1 MYIEKL
7 LPRRCRNIILP
18 VTFSVLLLP
27 LIVSSAFAQKPKVGE
42 LAPEIDLEK
51 VVSPPSVSV
60 PTLASLRGKVVVL
73 EFWGVWC
80 GHCVENI
87 PHLNKLA
94 DKFGARGVEFLSIS
108 DDREKVVREFLEK
121 TKINGTVAVDADSSA
136 IKRYGVI
143 GFPRMFI
150 IGRDGKILADTHPA
164 LINEDTME
172 DALAGRPLR
181 LKEEKAEVSAK
192 PTPKPLF
199 EVWVRP
205 SASDKMVGSYS
216 PYGVYAMALPPK
228 VCLAWAFGVPA
239 SRVVL
244 ETALPDEKYDIKAEG
259 SLQDKNTLPAL
270 QLALSSALGVTVTRE
285 EREVE
290 AYVLAQLPG
299 QSHKLQIPGPE
310 STSGGASQDNVSGTN
325 SDLKNLLRF
334 LDNSTGIPVVDE
346 TGLKEKYTYDLKA
359 VEKDYESLR
368 KAVREQLGLDLRKER
383 RKLPVMVIRKA

>member
-1 MYIEKL
+1 MRCNNTL
-7 LPRRCRNIILP
+7 LPA
-18 VTFSVLLLP
+18 TFMLLLLP

-42 LAPEIDLEK
+42 PAPEIALEK

-87 PHLNKLA
+87 PHLNELA
-94 DKFGARGVEFLSIS
+94 DKFGPRGVEFLSIS

-150 IGRDGKILADTHPA
+150 IGRDGKILAETHPA
-164 LINEDTME
+164 LINDDTME

-205 SASDKMVGSYS
+205 SASDKVVGGYG
-216 PYGVYAMALPPK
+216 PYGVYAEALPPK
-228 VCLAWAFGVPA
+228 VCLAWAFGVPE

-244 ETALPDEKYDIKAEG
+244 ETTLPDEKYDIKAEG
-259 SLQDKNTLPAL
+259 SPQDKNTLPAL

-310 STSGGASQDNVSGTN
+310 STNGGRSQDNVSGTN
-325 SDLKNLLRF
+325 LDLKNLLLF
-334 LDNSTGIPVVDE
+334 LDSSTGIPVVDE

-383 RKLPVMVIRKA
+383 RTLSVMVVRKA

>member
-1 MYIEKL
+1 MGMLTMRCKNTL
-7 LPRRCRNIILP
+7 LPA
-18 VTFSVLLLP
+18 TFMLLLLP

-42 LAPEIDLEK
+42 PAPEIALEK
-51 VVSPPSVSV
+51 VVSPPSVAV

-87 PHLNKLA
+87 PHLNELA
-94 DKFGARGVEFLSIS
+94 DKFGPRGVEFLSIS

-150 IGRDGKILADTHPA
+150 IGRDGKILAETHPA
-164 LINEDTME
+164 LINDDTME

-205 SASDKMVGSYS
+205 SASDKMVGGYG
-216 PYGVYAMALPPK
+216 PYGVYAEALPPK
-228 VCLAWAFGVPA
+228 VCLAWAFGVPE

-244 ETALPDEKYDIKAEG
+244 ETTLPDEKYDIKSEG
-259 SLQDKNTLPAL
+259 SPQDKNTLPAL
-270 QLALSSALGVTVTRE
+270 QLALSSVLGVTVTRE

-310 STSGGASQDNVSGTN
+310 STSGGRSQDNVSGTN
-325 SDLKNLLRF
+325 LDLKNLLLF

-359 VEKDYESLR
+359 VEKDYERLR

-383 RKLPVMVIRKA
+383 RTLSVMVVRKA

>member
-1 MYIEKL
+1 ML
-7 LPRRCRNIILP
+7 
-18 VTFSVLLLP
+18 LLLP

-42 LAPEIDLEK
+42 PAPEIALEK
-51 VVSPPSVSV
+51 VVSPPSVAV
-60 PTLASLRGKVVVL
+60 PTLASLGGKVVVL

-87 PHLNKLA
+87 PHLNELA
-94 DKFGARGVEFLSIS
+94 DKFGPRGVEFLSIS

-150 IGRDGKILADTHPA
+150 IGRDGKILAETHPA
-164 LINEDTME
+164 LINDDTME

-205 SASDKMVGSYS
+205 SASDKMAGGYG
-216 PYGVYAMALPPK
+216 PYGVYAEALPPK
-228 VCLAWAFGVPA
+228 VCLAWAFGVPE

-244 ETALPDEKYDIKAEG
+244 ETTLPDEKYDIKSEG
-259 SLQDKNTLPAL
+259 SPQDKNTLPAL
-270 QLALSSALGVTVTRE
+270 QLALSSVLGVTVTRE

-310 STSGGASQDNVSGTN
+310 STSGGRSQDNVSGTN
-325 SDLKNLLRF
+325 LDLKNLLLF

-359 VEKDYESLR
+359 VEKDYERLR
-368 KAVREQLGLDLRKER
+368 NAVREQLGLDLRKER
-383 RKLPVMVIRKA
+383 RTLSVMVVRKA

>member
-1 MYIEKL
+1 MRCKNTL
-7 LPRRCRNIILP
+7 LPA
-18 VTFSVLLLP
+18 TFMLLLLP

-42 LAPEIDLEK
+42 PAPEIALEK
-51 VVSPPSVSV
+51 VVSPPSVAV
-60 PTLASLRGKVVVL
+60 PTLASLGGKVVVL

-87 PHLNKLA
+87 PHLNELA
-94 DKFGARGVEFLSIS
+94 DKFGPRGVEFLSIS

-150 IGRDGKILADTHPA
+150 IGRDGKILAETHPA
-164 LINEDTME
+164 LINDDTME

-205 SASDKMVGSYS
+205 SASDKMAGGYG
-216 PYGVYAMALPPK
+216 PYGVYAEALPPK
-228 VCLAWAFGVPA
+228 VCLAWAFGVPE

-244 ETALPDEKYDIKAEG
+244 ETTLPDEKYDIKSEG
-259 SLQDKNTLPAL
+259 SPQDKNTLPAL
-270 QLALSSALGVTVTRE
+270 QLALSSVLGVTVTRE

-310 STSGGASQDNVSGTN
+310 STSGGRSQDNVSGTN
-325 SDLKNLLRF
+325 LDLKNLLLF

-359 VEKDYESLR
+359 VEKDYERLR
-368 KAVREQLGLDLRKER
+368 NAVREQLGLDLRKER
-383 RKLPVMVIRKA
+383 RTLSVMVVRKA

>member
-1 MYIEKL
+1 MRCKNTL
-7 LPRRCRNIILP
+7 LPA
-18 VTFSVLLLP
+18 TFMLLLLP

-42 LAPEIDLEK
+42 PAPEIALEK
-51 VVSPPSVSV
+51 VVSPPSVAV

-87 PHLNKLA
+87 PHLNELA
-94 DKFGARGVEFLSIS
+94 DKFGPRGVEFLSIS

-150 IGRDGKILADTHPA
+150 IGRDGKILAETHPA
-164 LINEDTME
+164 LINDDTME

-205 SASDKMVGSYS
+205 SASDKMVGGYG
-216 PYGVYAMALPPK
+216 PYGVYAEALPPK
-228 VCLAWAFGVPA
+228 VCLAWAFGVPE

-244 ETALPDEKYDIKAEG
+244 ETTLPDEKYDIKSEG
-259 SLQDKNTLPAL
+259 SPQDKNTLPAL
-270 QLALSSALGVTVTRE
+270 QLALSSVLGVTVTRE

-310 STSGGASQDNVSGTN
+310 STSGGRSQDNVSGTN
-325 SDLKNLLRF
+325 LDLKNLLLF

-359 VEKDYESLR
+359 VEKDYERLR

-383 RKLPVMVIRKA
+383 RTLSVMVVRKA

>member
-1 MYIEKL
+1 MRYK
-7 LPRRCRNIILP
+7 NIFLHM
-18 VTFSVLLLP
+18 TFVLLSLP
-27 LIVSSAFAQKPKVGE
+27 LVLSPAFAQKPKVGE
-42 LAPEIDLEK
+42 PAPEIALEK
-51 VVSPPSVSV
+51 VVSPSSALV

-94 DKFGARGVEFLSIS
+94 DKFGPRGVEFLSIS

-121 TKINGTVAVDADSSA
+121 TKISGTVALDIDSSA
-136 IKRYGVI
+136 IKRYEVN
-143 GFPRMFI
+143 GFPTTYI
-150 IGRDGKILADTHPA
+150 IGRDGKVLAETHPA
-164 LINEDTME
+164 LISEDTLE

-181 LKEEKAEVSAK
+181 LKEENAEVSAK

-205 SASDKMVGSYS
+205 AASDQMMGGYS
-216 PYGVYAMALPPK
+216 PYGVNARALPPK
-228 VCLAWAFGVPA
+228 VCLAWAFGVPE

-244 ETALPDEKYDIKAEG
+244 ETTIPDEKYDMKAEG
-259 SLQDKNTLPAL
+259 TPQDKNTLPAL
-270 QLALSSALGVTVTRE
+270 QLALSSVLGVTVTRE

-290 AYVLAQLPG
+290 AYVLAQIPG
-299 QSHKLQIPGPE
+299 LSHKLQKPGPE
-310 STSGGASQDNVSGTN
+310 RATAGSSRDSVSGTN
-325 SDLKNLLRF
+325 SSLGILLMF
-334 LDNSTGIPVVDE
+334 LDNHSGVPVVDE

-383 RKLPVMVIRKA
+383 RKLLVVVVRKA

>member
-1 MYIEKL
+1 MGMLTMRCNNTL
-7 LPRRCRNIILP
+7 LPA
-18 VTFSVLLLP
+18 TFMLLLLP

-42 LAPEIDLEK
+42 PAPEIALEK

-87 PHLNKLA
+87 PHLNELA
-94 DKFGARGVEFLSIS
+94 DKFGPRGVEFLSIS

-150 IGRDGKILADTHPA
+150 IGRDGKILAETHPA
-164 LINEDTME
+164 LINDDTME

-205 SASDKMVGSYS
+205 SASDKVVGGYG
-216 PYGVYAMALPPK
+216 PYGVYAEALPPK
-228 VCLAWAFGVPA
+228 VCLAWAFGVPE

-244 ETALPDEKYDIKAEG
+244 ETTLPDEKYDIKAEG
-259 SLQDKNTLPAL
+259 SPQDKNTLPAL

-310 STSGGASQDNVSGTN
+310 STNGGRSQDNVSGTN
-325 SDLKNLLRF
+325 LDLKNLLLF
-334 LDNSTGIPVVDE
+334 LDSSTGIPVVDE

-383 RKLPVMVIRKA
+383 RTLSVMVVRKA

>member
-18 VTFSVLLLP
+18 VTFWGLLLP

-192 PTPKPLF
+192 PMPKPLF

-205 SASDKMVGSYS
+205 SASDKMVGSYG
-216 PYGVYAMALPPK
+216 PYGVYAKALPPK

-325 SDLKNLLRF
+325 SDLKNLVRF

-368 KAVREQLGLDLRKER
+368 KAVWEQLGLDLRKER